1 MGTPNGAPDG
11 SFIKERRVSFENLL
25 RPGRINR
32 MHMRNRI
39 IAGPLEK
46 SMADYDGSLNGRYIA
61 YAAERAAG
69 GAALIT
75 LESAYVSPEGRGN
88 PYQVGCHADHVIP
101 GLRRMAEA
109 VREHGANLAL
119 ELNHGGRQ
127 SSAAVHHRRPLAPSP
142 IGSSFMDAG
151 SFPREMTDADIK
163 RVVGDFARA
172 AERCLEAGVD
182 MIHLHGAHGYLLG
195 QFLSPRSNRRR
206 DGYGGPLENRARFA
220 LEVLAAVRET
230 TGPDYPIGYRLSA
243 AEYAEGGLEAEET
256 ARFSTLLAGAG
267 IDLIDVAGG
276 TYESMSKIFQGP
288 EADKGG
294 FVEEAA
300 VIRRALGGR
309 VPVSVAQR
317 MNDPVF
323 AGAVMEREGFEYV
336 TLARA
341 FHADPHYVRHLREGG
356 PEAILPCIGCN
367 GCVNLTVGRTPAG
380 CAANPQS
387 AFEGVRVFRP
397 TAGGRRAAVAGG
409 GPAGLHAARFL
420 AMSGHRVT
428 LWEASDRLGGQ
439 LRFLE
444 RAAAEYGL
452 LADWLERELA
462 GLGVEVR
469 LNEPASVAGIAALDP
484 EAVVVAT
491 GAAGGRPAADLAD
504 VSPSLPLLDLYQALE
519 RPAGEWRGR
528 AVILGGG
535 FAECAVAAHLR
546 RLGISVDIVEPGGEL
561 AADGEFNGLLLA
573 MELKADPGVGV
584 HLESTAEAIAG
595 RQVLAQNRGEELALS
610 ADAVIIGGRIP
621 RNGLYEELLRAGLP
635 ADIYAIGDA
644 VRPRD
649 LYTAGQ
655 EAAQAAERIALSAAP
670 RPSPAA

>member
-1 MGTPNGAPDG
+1 MA
-11 SFIKERRVSFENLL
+11 FENLL

-61 YAAERAAG
+61 YAEERAAG
-69 GAALIT
+69 GAALLT

-101 GLRRMAEA
+101 GLRRMTEA
-109 VREHGANLAL
+109 VRRHGANLAL

-151 SFPREMTDADIK
+151 SFPWEMTEADIK
-163 RVVGDFARA
+163 RVIGDFARA
-172 AERCLEAGVD
+172 AERCLRAGVD

-206 DGYGGPLENRARFA
+206 DGYGGPLENRARFP
-220 LEVLAAVRET
+220 LEVLAAVRKE

-243 AEYAEGGLEAEET
+243 AEYTAGGLEAEET
-256 ARFSTLLAGAG
+256 ARFAEMLAGAG

-294 FVEEAA
+294 FVKEAA
-300 VIRRALGGR
+300 VIRRAVEGR

-317 MNDPVF
+317 MNDPAF
-323 AGAVMEREGFEYV
+323 AHAAMEREGFEFV

-356 PEAILPCIGCN
+356 PEAVLPCIGCN
-367 GCVNLTVGRTPAG
+367 ACVNLTVGRAPAG

-387 AFEGVRVFRP
+387 AFEGVRTFQP
-397 TAGGRRAAVAGG
+397 TAAGRRAAVAGG

-444 RAAAEYGL
+444 RTAAEYGL
-452 LADWLERELA
+452 LADWLERQLA
-462 GLGVEVR
+462 ELGVEVR
-469 LNEPASVAGIAALDP
+469 LNEPAAVPEIAARDP

-491 GAAGGRPAADLAD
+491 GAAGGRTAADLQD
-504 VSPSLPLLDLYQALE
+504 VSPHLPLLNLYEALQ
-519 RPAGEWRGR
+519 RPAGEWRGT

-535 FAECAVAAHLR
+535 YAECAVAAHLR
-546 RLGISVDIVEPGGEL
+546 RLGVAVNIVEPGGEL

-573 MELKADPGVGV
+573 MELEADPGVEV
-584 HLESTAEAIAG
+584 HLDSTAEAITG
-595 RQVLAQNRGEELALS
+595 MQVLAQNRGEELALS
-610 ADAVIIGGRIP
+610 AEAVIIGGRVP
-621 RNGLYEELLRAGLP
+621 RNGLYEELLRAGLR
-635 ADIYAIGDA
+635 ADLYAIGDA

-655 EAAQAAERIALSAAP
+655 EAAQAADRIALSAAR
-670 RPSPAA
+670 RPAPAA

>member
-1 MGTPNGAPDG
+1 M
-11 SFIKERRVSFENLL
+11 SFENLL

-127 SSAAVHHRRPLAPSP
+127 ASAAVHHRRPLAPSP

-256 ARFSTLLAGAG
+256 ARFSALLAGAG

-300 VIRRALGGR
+300 VIRRALEGR

-397 TAGGRRAAVAGG
+397 TAGGRRAVVAGG
-409 GPAGLHAARFL
+409 GPSGLHAARFL
-420 AMSGHRVT
+420 AMSGHRVI

-462 GLGVEVR
+462 ELGVDVR
-469 LNEPASVAGIAALDP
+469 LNAPASVAGIAALDP

-491 GAAGGRPAADLAD
+491 GAEGGRAAADLAD
-504 VSPSLPLLDLYQALE
+504 VSPRLPLLDLYQALE
-519 RPAGEWRGR
+519 RPAGEWRGT

-546 RLGISVDIVEPGGEL
+546 RLGISVDIVEPGGAL

-573 MELKADPGVGV
+573 MELKADPGVGI

-595 RQVLAQNRGEELALS
+595 KQVLAQNRGEELALS
-610 ADAVIIGGRIP
+610 ADAVIIGGRMP
-621 RNGLYEELLRAGLP
+621 RNGLYEELLRTGLR

-655 EAAQAAERIALSAAP
+655 EAAQAADRIALSAAR

>member
-1 MGTPNGAPDG
+1 M
-11 SFIKERRVSFENLL
+11 SFENLL

-127 SSAAVHHRRPLAPSP
+127 ASAAVHHRRPLAPSP

-151 SFPREMTDADIK
+151 SFPREMTDTDIK

-256 ARFSTLLAGAG
+256 ARFSALLAGAG

-300 VIRRALGGR
+300 VIRRALEGR

-397 TAGGRRAAVAGG
+397 TAGGRRAVVAGG
-409 GPAGLHAARFL
+409 GPSGLHAARFL
-420 AMSGHRVT
+420 AMSGHRVI

-462 GLGVEVR
+462 ELGVDVR
-469 LNEPASVAGIAALDP
+469 LNAPASVAGIAALDP

-491 GAAGGRPAADLAD
+491 GAEGGRAAADLAD
-504 VSPSLPLLDLYQALE
+504 VSPRLPLLDLYQALE
-519 RPAGEWRGR
+519 RPAGEWRGT

-546 RLGISVDIVEPGGEL
+546 RLGISVDIVEPGGAL

-573 MELKADPGVGV
+573 MELKDDPGVGI

-595 RQVLAQNRGEELALS
+595 KQVLAQNRGEELALS
-610 ADAVIIGGRIP
+610 ADAVIIGGRMP
-621 RNGLYEELLRAGLP
+621 RNGLYEELLRAGLR

-655 EAAQAAERIALSAAP
+655 EAAQAADRIALSAAR

>member
-1 MGTPNGAPDG
+1 M
-11 SFIKERRVSFENLL
+11 SFENLL

-256 ARFSTLLAGAG
+256 ARFSALLAGAG

-300 VIRRALGGR
+300 VIRRALEGR

-356 PEAILPCIGCN
+356 PEAILPCVGCN
-367 GCVNLTVGRTPAG
+367 GCVNLTVGHTPAG

-397 TAGGRRAAVAGG
+397 TAGGRRAVVAGG

-462 GLGVEVR
+462 ELGVEVR

-491 GAAGGRPAADLAD
+491 GAEGGRAAADLAD
-504 VSPSLPLLDLYQALE
+504 VSPHLPLLDLYEALE
-519 RPAGEWRGR
+519 RPAGEWRGT

-546 RLGISVDIVEPGGEL
+546 RLGISVDIVEPGGAL

-573 MELKADPGVGV
+573 MELKDDPGVGI

-595 RQVLAQNRGEELALS
+595 KQVLAQNRGEELALS
-610 ADAVIIGGRIP
+610 ADAVIIGGRMP
-621 RNGLYEELLRAGLP
+621 RNGLYEELLRAGLR

-655 EAAQAAERIALSAAP
+655 EAAQAADRIALSAAH
-670 RPSPAA
+670 RPTPAA

>member
-1 MGTPNGAPDG
+1 
-11 SFIKERRVSFENLL
+11 
-25 RPGRINR
+25 
-32 MHMRNRI
+32 
-39 IAGPLEK
+39 
-46 SMADYDGSLNGRYIA
+46 
-61 YAAERAAG
+61 
-69 GAALIT
+69 
-75 LESAYVSPEGRGN
+75 
-88 PYQVGCHADHVIP
+88 
-101 GLRRMAEA
+101 MAEA

-127 SSAAVHHRRPLAPSP
+127 ASAAVHHRRPLAPSP

-256 ARFSTLLAGAG
+256 ARFSALLAGAG

-397 TAGGRRAAVAGG
+397 TAGGRRAVVAGG

-462 GLGVEVR
+462 ELGVDVR
-469 LNEPASVAGIAALDP
+469 LNAPASVAGIAALDP

-491 GAAGGRPAADLAD
+491 GAEGGRAAADLAD
-504 VSPSLPLLDLYQALE
+504 VSPRLPLLDLYQALE
-519 RPAGEWRGR
+519 RPAGEWRGT

-546 RLGISVDIVEPGGEL
+546 RLGISVDIVEPGGAL

-573 MELKADPGVGV
+573 MELKDDPGVGI

-595 RQVLAQNRGEELALS
+595 KQVLAQNRGEELALS
-610 ADAVIIGGRIP
+610 ADAVIIGGRMP
-621 RNGLYEELLRAGLP
+621 RNGLYEELLRTGLR

-655 EAAQAAERIALSAAP
+655 EAAQAADRIALSAAH
-670 RPSPAA
+670 RPTPAA

>member
-1 MGTPNGAPDG
+1 M
-11 SFIKERRVSFENLL
+11 SFENLL

-127 SSAAVHHRRPLAPSP
+127 ASAAVHHRRPLAPSP

-256 ARFSTLLAGAG
+256 ARFSALLAGAG

-300 VIRRALGGR
+300 VIRRALEGR

-397 TAGGRRAAVAGG
+397 TAGGRRAVVAGG

-420 AMSGHRVT
+420 AMSGHRVI

-462 GLGVEVR
+462 ELGVEVR
-469 LNEPASVAGIAALDP
+469 LNAPASVAGIAALDP

-491 GAAGGRPAADLAD
+491 GAEGGRAAADLAD
-504 VSPSLPLLDLYQALE
+504 VSPHLPLLDLYQALE
-519 RPAGEWRGR
+519 RPAGEWRGT

-546 RLGISVDIVEPGGEL
+546 RLGISVDIVEPGGAL

-573 MELKADPGVGV
+573 MELKADPGVGI

-595 RQVLAQNRGEELALS
+595 KQVLAQNRGEELALS
-610 ADAVIIGGRIP
+610 ADAVIIGGRMP
-621 RNGLYEELLRAGLP
+621 RNGLYEELLRAGLR

-655 EAAQAAERIALSAAP
+655 EAAQAADRIALSAAH